1 MSLARFLLLL
11 ALLPAATIVS
21 ADSTGTRLNKT
32 TVADMATYHYE
43 RGLKAA
49 AKAEE
54 HLAKADGASAAE
66 VAKLEKRAEKEYR
79 KAMKLYERALRVNES
94 HRGAKQ
100 ALADTRALL
109 DSSAADD

>member
-1 MSLARFLLLL
+1 MSIARFLLLL
-11 ALLPAATIVS
+11 ALLPAVTTVS
-21 ADSTGTRLNKT
+21 ASTGTRLNKT
-32 TVADMATYHYE
+32 TVSDMATYHYE

-54 HLAKADGASAAE
+54 HLAKVDGASADE
-66 VAKLEKRAEKEYR
+66 IAKLEKRAEKEYR
-79 KAMKLYERALRVNES
+79 KAMKLYERALRVNDS